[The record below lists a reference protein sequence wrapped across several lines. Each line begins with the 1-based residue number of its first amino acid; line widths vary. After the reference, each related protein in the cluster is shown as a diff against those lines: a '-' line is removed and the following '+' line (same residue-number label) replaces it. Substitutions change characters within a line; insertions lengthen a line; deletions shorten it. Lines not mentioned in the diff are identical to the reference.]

1 MLRAEWMWAIGL
13 AVVIGL
19 AGGAAGAAELGMTIY
34 NDGYGVVRETVP
46 LELGQGETAVTV
58 TGMSTEIEPETVVLR
73 DPQERADF
81 RVIEQNYRADTA
93 SEARLLEHYEGE
105 SIPFLVRFDDGETIV
120 NGQIVRS
127 GRSGGAPIVLQEDGR
142 LRFGLPGT
150 PLFPGLPGES
160 VLTPTLHWKIESPRA
175 VTLAAELAYITRGL
189 SWKADYNA
197 IGSPDGTRLDIV
209 GWVTMRNTT
218 GRDYEAARIKLL
230 AGEVARQPAQD
241 IRVRHEMMA
250 RAAGGAPAVE
260 EKAFAE
266 YHLYTLP
273 RATTLRDRETKQIEF
288 LRAERVTSRRLYV
301 LDSRAAPSRPRGPEY
316 GAEATVPVWVM
327 QEFENREQAG
337 LGMPLPAGTIRFYQ
351 QDEDGQLEFTGENAI
366 DHTPTDE
373 TIRVH
378 TGNAFDI
385 RGTRLQTNQQQDS
398 RRRRR
403 QESYE
408 ITIRNH
414 KEEAVTVRV
423 VEHLN
428 SLGTWEVTDASMDWT
443 KAGARAIEFAPEIPA
458 DGEATVSYT
467 VVYTW

>member
-1 MLRAEWMWAIGL
+1 M
-13 AVVIGL
+13 
-19 AGGAAGAAELGMTIY
+19 AADLGMTIY
-34 NDGYGVVRETVP
+34 NDGYGVVRESVP

-73 DPQERADF
+73 DPRGRTDF

-93 SEARLLEHYEGE
+93 SEARLLEHFEGE
-105 SIPFLVRFDDGETIV
+105 SIPFLVRFDDGEEIV
-120 NGQIVRS
+120 NGKVVRS
-127 GRSGGAPIVLQEDGR
+127 GRSGGAPIILQADGR

-160 VLTPTLHWKIESPRA
+160 VLTPTLHWRIESPRA
-175 VTLAAELAYITRGL
+175 ATIDAELAYITRGL

-197 IGSPDGTRLDIV
+197 VGTADGTQLDLV
-209 GWVTMRNTT
+209 GWVTMRNAT
-218 GRDYEAARIKLL
+218 GRAYEQARIKLL
-230 AGEVARQPAQD
+230 AGEVARAPQAE
-241 IRVRHEMMA
+241 RRMGREMVMA
-250 RAAGGAPAVE
+250 RAAGGGPEVE

-273 RATTLRDRETKQIEF
+273 RPTTLRDRETKQVEF
-288 LRAERVTSRRLYV
+288 LRAEGVASRKLYV
-301 LDSRAAPSRPRGPEY
+301 LDSRAAPSRPRGPQY

-327 QEFENREQAG
+327 REFENREPAG

-351 QDEDGQLEFTGENAI
+351 RDGDGQLEFTGENVI
-366 DHTPTDE
+366 EHTPKDE

-408 ITIRNH
+408 IAIRNH

-423 VEHLN
+423 VEHLDRW
-428 SLGTWEVTDASMDWT
+428 GRWEVTESSMPWTAS
-443 KAGARAIEFAPEIPA
+443 GARAIEFAAEVPA
-458 DGEATVSYT
+458 DGETTVSYT